1 MPLTTLIYELRYI
14 RLNNNYADDDNN
26 KFSLFLSLS
35 RCLHT
40 RRGGGETK
48 ERAGYKCSLS
58 SYRGSWFVCVFELDK
73 VTGVGMFVQLLLGF
87 ARQLSYII
95 SYLWVGL

>member
-1 MPLTTLIYELRYI
+1 M
-14 RLNNNYADDDNN
+14 
-26 KFSLFLSLS
+26 FSLSLS
-35 RCLHT
+35 LSLYLSVHT
-40 RRGGGETK
+40 TEGEEETK

-73 VTGVGMFVQLLLGF
+73 VTGEGRGWHVCAI

-95 SYLWVGL
+95 SYLWVGLQ